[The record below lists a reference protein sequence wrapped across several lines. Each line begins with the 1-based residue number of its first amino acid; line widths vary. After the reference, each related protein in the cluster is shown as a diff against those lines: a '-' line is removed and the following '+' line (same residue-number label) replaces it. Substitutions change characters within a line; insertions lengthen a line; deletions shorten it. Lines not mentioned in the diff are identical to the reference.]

1 MKPKKAMYENDQ
13 IDLLEVFAAL
23 KRKLWLILLAAFIG
37 GAGAG
42 AFSKLVLI
50 PEYTSTAML
59 YVLSKETT
67 LTSLADLQIGSQL
80 TKDYRIIVT
89 SRPVLQDVIQSLE
102 LQLDYKELRKK
113 LTLEN
118 PSESRILT
126 ITVTDPDP
134 KLAKLI
140 VDKVASTASDYIG
153 EIMEMV
159 PPKLIEDREVAIEPE
174 GPNNLK
180 NAIMGALAGGM
191 LVCGI
196 LTMGVVLNDTIQT
209 EEDVE
214 KYLNLTVL
222 ASVPL
227 REGEPK
233 KAKEKEKELK
243 EQSAKKQNA
252 RKKEKRKLFR

>member
-1 MKPKKAMYENDQ
+1 MKPKKPMYENDQ

-50 PEYTSTAML
+50 PEYSSTAML

-89 SRPVLQDVIQSLE
+89 SRPVLQDVIQSLN
-102 LQLDYKELRKK
+102 LDFDYKELRKK
-113 LTLEN
+113 ITLEN

-126 ITVTDPDP
+126 ITITDPDP
-134 KLAKLI
+134 NLAKMI
-140 VDKVASTASDYIG
+140 VDKVAYTASDYIG

-159 PPKLIEDREVAIEPE
+159 PPKMIEDGEVAIQPE
-174 GPNNLK
+174 GPNNAK
-180 NAIMGALAGGM
+180 NALMGAMAGAM

-196 LTMGVVLNDTIQT
+196 VTMGVVLNDTIQS

-227 REGEPK
+227 REGESK
-233 KAKEKEKELK
+233 KAKDKEKEKK
-243 EQSAKKQNA
+243 EQSLKKQNS

>member
-1 MKPKKAMYENDQ
+1 M
-13 IDLLEVFAAL
+13 
-23 KRKLWLILLAAFIG
+23 
-37 GAGAG
+37 
-42 AFSKLVLI
+42 
-50 PEYTSTAML
+50 
-59 YVLSKETT
+59 
-67 LTSLADLQIGSQL
+67 
-80 TKDYRIIVT
+80 
-89 SRPVLQDVIQSLE
+89 
-102 LQLDYKELRKK
+102 
-113 LTLEN
+113 
-118 PSESRILT
+118 
-126 ITVTDPDP
+126 
-134 KLAKLI
+134 
-140 VDKVASTASDYIG
+140 DKVASTASDYIG

-222 ASVPL
+222 ASIPL